1 MRASSMPPR
10 SSFGIALAFGALASA
25 LAFFAG
31 VLLDVHALRLATK
44 PWPVVLLAL
53 WVWRRAPAGAYRK
66 WMVAGLG
73 ASLAGDMFL
82 EASPRGLFI
91 PGLLSFLVAH
101 VFYVLAYLSDTRA
114 LAPLRALPAYAF
126 GLTLV
131 ALLWAGL
138 PGPLSV
144 PVAIYALVICTMVW
158 RAAARVGHGPAESAR
173 LALAGALVFTASD
186 SLIAIGR
193 FGAHLVDEAARTS
206 SAWRLAIMITYWG
219 GQWLIASSAI
229 TRATPQGDA
238 VFAAA

>member
-1 MRASSMPPR
+1 VTSTSSAPRALP
-10 SSFGIALAFGALASA
+10 GLALALGAVAAA
-25 LAFFAG
+25 LTFFWG
-31 VLLDVHALRLATK
+31 VHVDDHRLRLLVK

-53 WVWRRAPAGAYRK
+53 WVWRGAPEGRYRR

-82 EASPRGLFI
+82 EASPRGLFV

-114 LAPLRALPAYAF
+114 LLPARALPAYAF

-131 ALLWAGL
+131 TALWPGL
-138 PGPLSV
+138 PGPLAA

-158 RAAARVGHGPAESAR
+158 RAAARVGSVDARSAR
-173 LALAGALVFTASD
+173 LALAGAIVFTASD

-193 FGAHLVDEAARTS
+193 FGGHLVDEAARTS
-206 SAWRLAIMITYWG
+206 HPWRLAIMITYWL
-219 GQWLIASSAI
+219 GQWLIAGSAM
-229 TRATPQGDA
+229 RGEPAR
-238 VFAAA
+238 

>member
-1 MRASSMPPR
+1 MTSSHPPR
-10 SSFGIALAFGALASA
+10 ALPGPALALGAMVAA
-25 LAFFAG
+25 LAFFWG
-31 VLLDVHALRLATK
+31 VLVDNHRMRLLMK

-53 WVWRRAPAGAYRK
+53 WVWRGAPASPYRR
-66 WMVAGLG
+66 WMVAGLV

-114 LAPLRALPAYAF
+114 LLPLRALPAYAF
-126 GLTLV
+126 GVTLV

-158 RAAARVGHGPAESAR
+158 RAAARVGHAPTESAR
-173 LALAGALVFTASD
+173 LALAGAIVFTASD

-193 FGAHLVDEAARTS
+193 FGEHLVDEAARTS
-206 SAWRLAIMITYWG
+206 SAWRLAIMLTYWA
-219 GQWLIASSAI
+219 GQWLIAASAI
-229 TRATPQGDA
+229 TRAHSQGDA
-238 VFAAA
+238 VFAAR